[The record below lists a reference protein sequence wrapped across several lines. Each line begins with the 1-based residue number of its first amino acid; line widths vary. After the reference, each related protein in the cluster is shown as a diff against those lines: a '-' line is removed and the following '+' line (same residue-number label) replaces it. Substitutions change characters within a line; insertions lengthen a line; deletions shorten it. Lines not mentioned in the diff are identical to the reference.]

1 MSVTVLR
8 PRSADRFR
16 SADRSRSADRLPCR
30 DEDPDLFFPEQQEQ
44 LALARLACARC
55 PIAVQCRADAI
66 ERNEQYGVWG
76 GQLIL
81 DGELVDTKRGRGRP
95 PKHAVA

>member
-8 PRSADRFR
+8 PRSVARPPADG
-16 SADRSRSADRLPCR
+16 SADRLPCR
-30 DEDPDLFFPEQQEQ
+30 DEDPDLFFPEKQEQ
-44 LALARLACARC
+44 LTLARLACARC
-55 PIAVQCRADAI
+55 PIAVQCRAGAI

-95 PKHAVA
+95 PKPAVA